1 MADRLTAG
9 ITPTATIRHMSTMV
23 GKQSKN
29 PGPLAS
35 TDLTDTAGGLGA
47 IGKRSADPGRQSPGS
62 GKKTAP
68 AGGGAEAVIFRGCRG
83 GPGNA

>member
-1 MADRLTAG
+1 
-9 ITPTATIRHMSTMV
+9 MV

-47 IGKRSADPGRQSPGS
+47 IGKRSADPAEDRRRGGS
-62 GKKTAP
+62 GADETKATRGAP
-68 AGGGAEAVIFRGCRG
+68 RCALLLDRAQ
-83 GPGNA
+83 